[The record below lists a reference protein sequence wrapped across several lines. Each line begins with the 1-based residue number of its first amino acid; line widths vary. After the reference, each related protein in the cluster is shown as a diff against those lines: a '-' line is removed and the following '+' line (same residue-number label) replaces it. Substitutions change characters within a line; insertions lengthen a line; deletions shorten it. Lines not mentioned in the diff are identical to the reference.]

1 MSKIS
6 QWFTRARTFLGEVRA
21 EWKKV
26 TRPSRR
32 EVVATTIVVIVTSVI
47 FSVYLWAADI
57 VIIRVY
63 EAVISMIDKVGNVLR
78 S

>member
-6 QWFTRARTFLGEVRA
+6 QWFTSARTFLGEVKA

-26 TRPSRR
+26 TSPSRR
-32 EVVATTIVVIVTSVI
+32 EVVGTTIVVIVTSVI

-57 VIIRVY
+57 VILQVY
-63 EAVISMIDKVGNVLR
+63 EGVISVIDKVGNVLR